1 MFAKEVKTV
10 NQATD
15 QLRFSILASG
25 SSGNATLIETA
36 DQTILVDCGLSGK
49 KIEHLFSEVGRSM
62 SDVDAILVTHEH
74 VDHIKGL
81 GVLARRY
88 EVPVYANAKTW
99 AAMETSIGEINV
111 AQKFQ
116 FDMET
121 VKSFGSLQVESFGVS
136 HDAAE
141 PMFYIF
147 HSGKKKFVMIT
158 DTGYVSDRMKGHIA
172 NADAYLFE
180 SNHDVEMLRM
190 GRYPWN
196 VKRRILGDEGH
207 VSNEDAGIAM
217 SEVIGDATKRIYLGH
232 LSKDNNMK
240 DLARMAVA
248 QTLAGEGI
256 IVGEQVDL
264 FDTDPEIPTSIF
276 TI

>member
-1 MFAKEVKTV
+1 MFAKEIKTAS
-10 NQATD
+10 QTD
-15 QLRFSILASG
+15 ELRFSILASG

-36 DQTILVDCGLSGK
+36 NQTILVDCGLSGK
-49 KIEHLFSEVGRSM
+49 KIENLFGEVGRSM
-62 SDVDAILVTHEH
+62 TEVDAILVTHEH

-88 EVPVYANAKTW
+88 EVPIYANAKTW
-99 AAMETSIGEINV
+99 AAMEPSIGEINS

-180 SNHDVEMLRM
+180 SNHDVGMLRM

-240 DLARMAVA
+240 DLARMSVS

-256 IVGEQVDL
+256 IVGEQIEL
-264 FDTDPEIPTSIF
+264 FDTDPEIPTPIFSI
-276 TI
+276 